1 MKEDITR
8 YKGANSL
15 VGISFKLGHLSY
27 FTLILTVAITF
38 FNDLNPSSLP
48 DWKAALAFISLPIVA
63 VGLAVIPL
71 AIEGM
76 LEDRNFNYSE
86 PCTIYASKRWVRS
99 TVVFSSV
106 MGAALMLSLLT
117 IQSAPTLSTSVSS
130 TCYGLSLF
138 GVILIIAQTIIPM
151 TTEVPTKM
159 KPDRKNQPNIVY
171 LSPFFGGIACTCISV
186 YKHVP
191 SLLSTDI
198 GASLSFLLTV
208 SAISL
213 LWFEDKKSGMADRE
227 IIPLC
232 TASILWI
239 VSALVAN
246 YAYASL
252 ASVTFVLP
260 YLVYFLPLILLGF
273 YYYVT
278 APEES

>member
-8 YKGANSL
+8 YKGANPL
-15 VGISFKLGHLSY
+15 VGIPFKLGYLSHVI
-27 FTLILTVAITF
+27 FILTVVISF
-38 FNDLNPSSLP
+38 LSDLNQTG
-48 DWKAALAFISLPIVA
+48 WKGALAFIITYI
-63 VGLAVIPL
+63 VGLFSITAPL
-71 AIEGM
+71 GIRDM
-76 LEDRNFNYSE
+76 LEDKYNSNYSE

-99 TVVFSSV
+99 IVVFSSV

-117 IQSAPTLSTSVSS
+117 IQTAPTLSSSVSS

-213 LWFEDKKSGMADRE
+213 LWFEDKKSGMADWE

-252 ASVTFVLP
+252 ASVTFLLP

-273 YYYVT
+273 YYYVS

>member
-1 MKEDITR
+1 MKEDINR
-8 YKGANSL
+8 YKGTNPL
-15 VGISFKLGHLSY
+15 VGIPFNLGYLSHAI
-27 FTLILTVAITF
+27 FILTVVISF
-38 FNDLNPSSLP
+38 LSDLNQTG
-48 DWKAALAFISLPIVA
+48 WKGA
-63 VGLAVIPL
+63 LAVIIAYIVGLFSIAAPL
-71 AIEGM
+71 GVRDM
-76 LEDRNFNYSE
+76 LEDKYFNYSE

-99 TVVFSSV
+99 IVVFSSV

-117 IQSAPTLSTSVSS
+117 IQTAPTLSSSVSS

-171 LSPFFGGIACTCISV
+171 MSPFFGGIACTCISV

-213 LWFEDKKSGMADRE
+213 LWFEDKKSGMADWE

>member
-8 YKGANSL
+8 YKGANPL
-15 VGISFKLGHLSY
+15 VGIPFKLGYLSHAI
-27 FTLILTVAITF
+27 FILTVVISF
-38 FNDLNPSSLP
+38 LSDLNQTG
-48 DWKAALAFISLPIVA
+48 WKGALAFIITYI
-63 VGLAVIPL
+63 VGLFSITAPL
-71 AIEGM
+71 GIRDM
-76 LEDRNFNYSE
+76 LEDKYNFNYSE

-99 TVVFSSV
+99 IVVFSSV

-117 IQSAPTLSTSVSS
+117 IQTAPTLSSSVSS

-213 LWFEDKKSGMADRE
+213 LWFEDKKSGMADWE

-252 ASVTFVLP
+252 ASVTFLLP

-273 YYYVT
+273 YYYVS

>member
-8 YKGANSL
+8 YKGANPL
-15 VGISFKLGHLSY
+15 VGIPFNLGYLSHAI
-27 FTLILTVAITF
+27 FILTVAISF
-38 FNDLNPSSLP
+38 LSDLNQTG
-48 DWKAALAFISLPIVA
+48 WKGA
-63 VGLAVIPL
+63 LAVIITYIVGLFSIAAPL
-71 AIEGM
+71 GIRDMIE
-76 LEDRNFNYSE
+76 DKYFNYSE

-99 TVVFSSV
+99 IVVFSSV

-117 IQSAPTLSTSVSS
+117 IQTAPTLSSSVSS

-198 GASLSFLLTV
+198 GASLSFLLTA
-208 SAISL
+208 SAIAL
-213 LWFEDKKSGMADRE
+213 LWFEDKKAGMADRE

>member
-8 YKGANSL
+8 YKGANPL
-15 VGISFKLGHLSY
+15 VGIPFKLGYLSHVI
-27 FTLILTVAITF
+27 FILTVVISF
-38 FNDLNPSSLP
+38 LSDLNQTG
-48 DWKAALAFISLPIVA
+48 WKGALAFIITYI
-63 VGLAVIPL
+63 VGLFSITAPL
-71 AIEGM
+71 GIRDM
-76 LEDRNFNYSE
+76 LEDKYNSNYSE

-99 TVVFSSV
+99 IVVFSSV

-117 IQSAPTLSTSVSS
+117 IQTAPTLSSSVSS

-186 YKHVP
+186 YKHAP
-191 SLLSTDI
+191 SLLSTDM
-198 GASLSFLLTV
+198 GVSLSFLLTA
-208 SAISL
+208 SAIAL
-213 LWFEDKKSGMADRE
+213 LWFEDKKTGMADRE

-239 VSALVAN
+239 VSALLAN

-252 ASVTFVLP
+252 ASVTFLLP

-273 YYYVT
+273 YYYVS

>member
-8 YKGANSL
+8 YKGANPL
-15 VGISFKLGHLSY
+15 VGIPFKLGHLSHAI
-27 FTLILTVAITF
+27 FILTVVISF
-38 FNDLNPSSLP
+38 LSDLNQTG
-48 DWKAALAFISLPIVA
+48 WKGAQAFIITYI
-63 VGLAVIPL
+63 VGLFSIAAPL
-71 AIEGM
+71 GIRDM
-76 LEDRNFNYSE
+76 LKDEYFNYSE

-99 TVVFSSV
+99 IVVFSSV
-106 MGAALMLSLLT
+106 MGAALMLSLLA
-117 IQSAPTLSTSVSS
+117 IQTAPTLSSSVSS

-151 TTEVPTKM
+151 TTDVPTKM

-227 IIPLC
+227 VIPLSM
-232 TASILWI
+232 ASILWI

-273 YYYVT
+273 YYYVS

>member
-8 YKGANSL
+8 YKGTNPL
-15 VGISFKLGHLSY
+15 VGIPFKLGYLSHAI
-27 FTLILTVAITF
+27 LVLTVAISF
-38 FNDLNPSSLP
+38 LSDLNQTG
-48 DWKAALAFISLPIVA
+48 WKGALAFIIIYV
-63 VGLAVIPL
+63 VGLFAFLAPL
-71 AIEGM
+71 GIRDM
-76 LEDRNFNYSE
+76 LKDRNLHHPE

-99 TVVFSSV
+99 IVVFSSV
-106 MGAALMLSLLT
+106 MGASLMLSLLT
-117 IQSAPTLSTSVSS
+117 IQAAPTLSSSVSA

-138 GVILIIAQTIIPM
+138 GAILVIAQAIVAM

-159 KPDRKNQPNIVY
+159 KTDRKSQPLFVY
-171 LSPFFGGIACTCISV
+171 SSPFFGAIACICISA

-198 GASLSFLLTV
+198 GTSLSFLLTV
-208 SAISL
+208 SAISS
-213 LWFEDKKSGMADRE
+213 LWFEEKNTGMADRE

-232 TASILWI
+232 TASILWM

-273 YYYVT
+273 YYYVS

>member
-8 YKGANSL
+8 YKGTNPL
-15 VGISFKLGHLSY
+15 VGIPFNLGYLSHAI
-27 FTLILTVAITF
+27 FILTVVISF
-38 FNDLNPSSLP
+38 LSDLNQTG
-48 DWKAALAFISLPIVA
+48 WKGALAFIITYI
-63 VGLAVIPL
+63 VGLFSIAAPL
-71 AIEGM
+71 GIRDM
-76 LEDRNFNYSE
+76 LEDKYFNYSE

-99 TVVFSSV
+99 IVVFSSV

-117 IQSAPTLSTSVSS
+117 IQTAPTLSSSVSS

-138 GVILIIAQTIIPM
+138 AVILIIAQTIIPM

-198 GASLSFLLTV
+198 GASLSFLLTA
-208 SAISL
+208 SAIAL
-213 LWFEDKKSGMADRE
+213 LWFEDKKAGMADRE

>member
-1 MKEDITR
+1 MKEDINR
-8 YKGANSL
+8 YKGTNPL
-15 VGISFKLGHLSY
+15 VGIPFNLGYLSHAI
-27 FTLILTVAITF
+27 FILTVAISF
-38 FNDLNPSSLP
+38 LSDLNQTG
-48 DWKAALAFISLPIVA
+48 WKGA
-63 VGLAVIPL
+63 LAVIITYIVGLFSIAAPL
-71 AIEGM
+71 GIRDM
-76 LEDRNFNYSE
+76 LEDKYFNYSE

-99 TVVFSSV
+99 IVVFSSV

-117 IQSAPTLSTSVSS
+117 IQTAPTLSSSVSS

-213 LWFEDKKSGMADRE
+213 LWFEDKKSGMADWE

>member
-8 YKGANSL
+8 YKGANPL
-15 VGISFKLGHLSY
+15 VGIPFKLGYLSHVI
-27 FTLILTVAITF
+27 FILTVVISF
-38 FNDLNPSSLP
+38 LSDLNQTG
-48 DWKAALAFISLPIVA
+48 WKGALAFIITYI
-63 VGLAVIPL
+63 VGLFSITAPL
-71 AIEGM
+71 GIRDM
-76 LEDRNFNYSE
+76 LEDKYNSNYSE

-99 TVVFSSV
+99 IVVFSSV

-117 IQSAPTLSTSVSS
+117 IQTAPTLSSSVSS

-138 GVILIIAQTIIPM
+138 GVILIIAQTIIAM

-213 LWFEDKKSGMADRE
+213 LWFEDKKSGMADWE

-252 ASVTFVLP
+252 ASVTFLLP

-273 YYYVT
+273 YYYVS

>member
-8 YKGANSL
+8 YKGANPL
-15 VGISFKLGHLSY
+15 VGIPFKLGYLSHVI
-27 FTLILTVAITF
+27 FILTVVISF
-38 FNDLNPSSLP
+38 LSDLNQTG
-48 DWKAALAFISLPIVA
+48 WKGALAFIITYI
-63 VGLAVIPL
+63 VGLFSITAPL
-71 AIEGM
+71 GIRDM
-76 LEDRNFNYSE
+76 LEDKYNSNYSE

-99 TVVFSSV
+99 IVVFSSV

-117 IQSAPTLSTSVSS
+117 IQTAPTLSSSVSS

-186 YKHVP
+186 YKHAP

-213 LWFEDKKSGMADRE
+213 LWFEDKKSGMADWE

-252 ASVTFVLP
+252 ASVTFLLP

-273 YYYVT
+273 YYYVS